1 MSDGEPTTPAPRK
14 RPSFGLPG
22 PTQPAPGTD
31 PQSGPPQHGAPQ
43 GRYGA
48 PQHDS
53 SQNGPSQF
61 GSSQFGSSQG
71 SPHEPH
77 GAFGEMPATGPLPP
91 SVSSSLPSPGGSRP
105 KRRRGVLPLV
115 IGLVLLVVI
124 APVATVVG
132 IIWSVS
138 SLVGDASSG
147 PTPMEASST
156 LELSAQEMVIVYVPA
171 EDAATAECTAEGTSA
186 GDLTTVPS
194 STSTTFGDG
203 SEYVQVLGVASLQ
216 DTTATISCTGTDAP
230 AHLGPYSLFG
240 MMAPLVIG
248 PIIGVVS
255 GLVGLVLTI
264 VGIVLLVRSR
274 RA

>member
-22 PTQPAPGTD
+22 PTQPVPGAE
-31 PQSGPPQHGAPQ
+31 PQP
-43 GRYGA
+43 
-48 PQHDS
+48 
-53 SQNGPSQF
+53 GPSQHGEPRH
-61 GSSQFGSSQG
+61 GSWQG
-71 SPHEPH
+71 SPYAPQSSSDPQAH
-77 GAFGEMPATGPLPP
+77 GRHGGYGEMPVTGPPPP
-91 SVSSSLPSPGGSRP
+91 SVSSSPPSPGGSRTR
-105 KRRRGVLPLV
+105 RRRGVLPLV

-124 APVATVVG
+124 APVATIVG
-132 IIWSVS
+132 IVWSVS

-171 EDAATAECTAEGTSA
+171 EDAATAQCTAEGTSA

-248 PIIGVVS
+248 PIIGVVA

-264 VGIVLLVRSR
+264 IGIVLLVRSR

>member
-1 MSDGEPTTPAPRK
+1 MADGEATTPAPRK

-22 PTQPAPGTD
+22 PTQPVPGAE
-31 PQSGPPQHGAPQ
+31 PQP
-43 GRYGA
+43 
-48 PQHDS
+48 
-53 SQNGPSQF
+53 GPSQHGEPRH
-61 GSSQFGSSQG
+61 GSWQG
-71 SPHEPH
+71 SPYAPQSSSDPQAH
-77 GAFGEMPATGPLPP
+77 GRHGGYGEMPVTGPLPP
-91 SVSSSLPSPGGSRP
+91 SVSSSPSSPGGSRTR
-105 KRRRGVLPLV
+105 RRRGVLPLV

-124 APVATVVG
+124 APVATIVG
-132 IIWSVS
+132 IVWSGS

-156 LELSAQEMVIVYVPA
+156 LELSAQEMVSVSAPA
-171 EDAATAECTAEGTSA
+171 AAAAPPTARAAGPPA

-248 PIIGVVS
+248 PIIGVVA

-264 VGIVLLVRSR
+264 IGIVLLVRSR

>member
-14 RPSFGLPG
+14 RQSFGLPG
-22 PTQPAPGTD
+22 PTQPVPGTE
-31 PQSGPPQHGAPQ
+31 PQP
-43 GRYGA
+43 
-48 PQHDS
+48 
-53 SQNGPSQF
+53 GPSQHGEPRH
-61 GSSQFGSSQG
+61 GSWQG
-71 SPHEPH
+71 SPYAPQSSSDPQAH
-77 GAFGEMPATGPLPP
+77 GRHGGYGEMPVTGPLPP
-91 SVSSSLPSPGGSRP
+91 SVSSSPPSPGGSRTR
-105 KRRRGVLPLV
+105 RRRGVLPLV

-124 APVATVVG
+124 APVATIVG
-132 IIWSVS
+132 IVWSVS

-171 EDAATAECTAEGTSA
+171 EDAATAQCTAEGTSA

-248 PIIGVVS
+248 PIIGVVA

-264 VGIVLLVRSR
+264 IGIVLLVRSR